1 MDHFKNLASK
11 ESTLNDIGKNEVT
24 DNLERE
30 NVNIDLIDNEITLE
44 ELNTSIKG
52 LKRDKSCGNDGIV
65 NEFIIN
71 APLYVKD
78 FLLLLFNTILS
89 LEYMPDKWCIGTIV
103 PIFKS
108 GDKGEVNN
116 YRGITLLSI
125 VCKLFT
131 KIMNSR
137 LNHWAEKEG
146 VLTESQFGFRSQRG
160 TTDCLFILHGLIE
173 KLLGKGKKLYAAFI
187 DYEKA
192 FDYLDRG
199 AIWAKLIKSG
209 VSSKCIRIFQ
219 SLYEKMKLEVRNGQQ
234 NDIFTS
240 STGILQGECTSP
252 IFFSF
257 FVNDLEGSLTTDT
270 IGVEMYDIL
279 LKLLMY
285 ADDMVIFSE
294 SERGLQDALDQL
306 DFYCNKWGIKVN
318 VKKTKIVVFKK
329 GPLGNDIFEWKYKNE
344 VLEVVPFFK
353 YLGLHFSA
361 NGSFAHHFKETLKSA
376 KKALYFLKKNL
387 NKNPEILPKM
397 QLDLFD
403 STVKPILFYGSEV
416 WGFCQADSFER
427 FFLSFL
433 KSVLC
438 VKMSTPNCFIYGELG
453 MYPLHIE
460 RKLRI
465 LKYWFKILNSNEN
478 SYLRKIYNDLVLLSE
493 SSPEQ
498 VTWVTLFRDTRTC
511 PLI

>member
-1 MDHFKNLASK
+1 
-11 ESTLNDIGKNEVT
+11 
-24 DNLERE
+24 
-30 NVNIDLIDNEITLE
+30 
-44 ELNTSIKG
+44 
-52 LKRDKSCGNDGIV
+52 
-65 NEFIIN
+65 
-71 APLYVKD
+71 
-78 FLLLLFNTILS
+78 
-89 LEYMPDKWCIGTIV
+89 MPYH
-103 PIFKS
+103 S
-108 GDKGEVNN
+108 
-116 YRGITLLSI
+116 
-125 VCKLFT
+125 
-131 KIMNSR
+131 
-137 LNHWAEKEG
+137 
-146 VLTESQFGFRSQRG
+146 
-160 TTDCLFILHGLIE
+160 
-173 KLLGKGKKLYAAFI
+173 
-187 DYEKA
+187 
-192 FDYLDRG
+192 
-199 AIWAKLIKSG
+199 
-209 VSSKCIRIFQ
+209 
-219 SLYEKMKLEVRNGQQ
+219 
-234 NDIFTS
+234 FTS
-240 STGILQGECTSP
+240 CLRHKSIQIRAIL
-252 IFFSF
+252 
-257 FVNDLEGSLTTDT
+257 
-270 IGVEMYDIL
+270 
-279 LKLLMY
+279 
-285 ADDMVIFSE
+285 
-294 SERGLQDALDQL
+294 
-306 DFYCNKWGIKVN
+306 IKVN

-498 VTWVTLFRDTRTC
+498 VTWVTLFRDMLFQHGFGYVWYQQYVENQSNFLKIFERRLTDIFHQKWQTDINSTSDFRIFKKVKQSFGFERYLNLDNKTLRIAITKVRLSSHLFFIERGRWSKPKINAEDRKCDLCNTIEDEYHCLIEC
-511 PLI
+511 PKFVNERKNCLPETLKKRPSMYEFVIFLQCSHPTMYHKLGLLCFKVMKVYKTHYLVD